1 MTIFVIWCVT
11 ALACAYLISLIR
23 RVPPATTPL
32 AVAPDLPCHKRGYF
46 ISRPCSIARRHKAV
60 VANKK

>member
-23 RVPPATTPL
+23 RVPPATLPWLLRRTCPATSGAIL
-32 AVAPDLPCHKRGYF
+32 FPDR
-46 ISRPCSIARRHKAV
+46 AQ
-60 VANKK
+60 